1 MKNLYRPLRN
11 LPDAQGAI
19 RSGTAAIQGKA
30 SQPLM
35 APFLLALLVLTSLP
49 FGAAIAQENLS
60 LSGYGR
66 SKAGVILD
74 DGSLFMLE
82 NTLDLRA
89 TWDLGGGTVFVDFAL
104 VEREGTD
111 AVFELRELYLE
122 YLGDSFDLRIG
133 KQQVI
138 WGKSDGV
145 FITDLVS
152 PKDLSRF
159 LVPDFVELRQ
169 AVTGVRANGYL
180 GNHSL
185 DLVWVPLFSPTIVP
199 AGDSIWAAT
208 MPFPVVPTIT
218 PAVEPEL
225 SLENG
230 EYFAKYSYLGSSF
243 DLSLMGGWFWNDTPA
258 FTVTGKVFTPGVGL
272 TDLDLQGEYYQ
283 SAAFGYG
290 VASTVGPLVLRS
302 EGAITLDKRYQGD
315 FTVYPE
321 GYAEKHGI
329 QYLIGTDF
337 SILGTTFGLQF
348 IQDIILDYEDA
359 LMSEEFI
366 NTATI
371 AMVRTFASETVR
383 LEMLAYI
390 GMAEPDALL
399 KTQLLWKMTDAF
411 ELSAGAWLF
420 FGKAGQFGQYNG
432 NDSLFAGAKV
442 SF

>member
-1 MKNLYRPLRN
+1 MKLSYRSIRDLPNLRSVARP
-11 LPDAQGAI
+11 
-19 RSGTAAIQGKA
+19 TV
-30 SQPLM
+30 
-35 APFLLALLVLTSLP
+35 APFLIALLVLATLP
-49 FGAAIAQENLS
+49 FGVAVAQDDLS

-66 SKAGVILD
+66 SKVGVMLD
-74 DGSLFMLE
+74 DGALFMLE
-82 NTLDLRA
+82 NTLDLQA
-89 TWDLGGGTVFVDFAL
+89 TWDMGSGAVFADLAL
-104 VEREGTD
+104 VEREG
-111 AVFELRELYLE
+111 APVAFELRELYLD

-159 LVPDFVELRQ
+159 LVPDFVELRR

-185 DLVWVPLFSPTIVP
+185 DLVWVPLFSPTILP
-199 AGDSIWAAT
+199 SGDSIWAAA
-208 MPFPVVPTIT
+208 MPFPAGTTIT
-218 PAVEPEL
+218 PADAPEL

-230 EYFAKYSYLGSSF
+230 EYFARYSYLGSSF

-258 FTVTGKVFTPGVGL
+258 FTVTAPPPAL
-272 TDLDLQGEYYQ
+272 ALQGEYYQ

-290 VASTVGPLVLRS
+290 VATTVGPLVLRS
-302 EGAITLDKRYQGD
+302 EGAITLDKRYQANFGE
-315 FTVYPE
+315 YPL
-321 GYAEKHGI
+321 GYTERHGI

-399 KTQLLWKMTDAF
+399 KTQLVWKMTDAL
-411 ELSAGAWLF
+411 ELSGGAWLF
-420 FGKAGQFGQYNG
+420 FGDAGQFGQYDG
-432 NDSLFAGAKV
+432 NDSVFAGAKV

>member
-1 MKNLYRPLRN
+1 
-11 LPDAQGAI
+11 
-19 RSGTAAIQGKA
+19 
-30 SQPLM
+30 M
-35 APFLLALLVLTSLP
+35 APFLLALLVLAVLP
-49 FGAAIAQENLS
+49 FGTAVAQEDLS

-66 SKAGVILD
+66 TKVGALLE

-82 NTLDLRA
+82 NTLDLQA
-89 TWDLGGGTVFVDFAL
+89 SWDMGSGAVVADLAL
-104 VEREGTD
+104 VEREGD
-111 AVFELRELYLE
+111 PAVFELRELYLE
-122 YLGDSFDLRIG
+122 YLGNSFDLRIG

-138 WGKSDGV
+138 WGKSDAV

-159 LVPDFVELRQ
+159 LVPDFVELRR
-169 AVTGVRANGYL
+169 AVTGVRANGYW
-180 GNHSL
+180 GNHTL
-185 DLVWVPLFSPTIVP
+185 DLVWVPLFSPAVLP
-199 AGDSIWAAT
+199 AADSIWAAA
-208 MPFPVVPTIT
+208 MPFPVAPVA
-218 PAVEPEL
+218 AVMPEL

-258 FTVTGKVFTPGVGL
+258 FTRVSLGPPPVI
-272 TDLDLQGEYYQ
+272 QGEYYQ

-302 EGAITLDKRYQGD
+302 EGAITLDKRYQAN
-315 FTVYPE
+315 FSEYPL
-321 GYAEKHGI
+321 GYTEKHGI
-329 QYLIGTDF
+329 QYLVGTDF

-348 IQDIILDYEDA
+348 IQDIILDYDEA
-359 LMSEEFI
+359 LMNDEFVT
-366 NTATI
+366 TATI
-371 AMVRTFASETVR
+371 AMVRTFARETVR

-399 KTQLLWKMTDAF
+399 KTQLVWKMTDAL
-411 ELSAGAWLF
+411 ELSGGSWLF
-420 FGKAGQFGQYNG
+420 FGDAGQFGQYDG

>member
-1 MKNLYRPLRN
+1 
-11 LPDAQGAI
+11 
-19 RSGTAAIQGKA
+19 
-30 SQPLM
+30 M
-35 APFLLALLVLTSLP
+35 APFLIVLLVLAALP
-49 FGAAIAQENLS
+49 FGAAVAQEDLS

-74 DGSLFMLE
+74 DGSVFMLE
-82 NTLDLRA
+82 NTLDLQA
-89 TWDLGGGTVFVDFAL
+89 TWDMGGGSVFADLAL
-104 VEREGTD
+104 VEREGAD
-111 AVFELRELYLE
+111 AVFELRELYLQ
-122 YLGDSFDLRIG
+122 YLGDSFDLRVG

-159 LVPDFVELRQ
+159 LVPDFVELRG
-169 AVTGVRANGYL
+169 AVTGVRANGYM

-185 DLVWVPLFSPTIVP
+185 DLVWVPLFSPTILP
-199 AGDSIWAAT
+199 ADDSIWAADL
-208 MPFPVVPTIT
+208 PFPAGSTIN
-218 PAVEPEL
+218 PADEPDL

-243 DLSLMGGWFWNDTPA
+243 DLNLMGGWFWNDTSA
-258 FTVTGKVFTPGVGL
+258 FTVVSTGPLVMK
-272 TDLDLQGEYYQ
+272 GEYYQ
-283 SAAFGYG
+283 SPAFGYG

-321 GYAEKHGI
+321 GYTEKHGI

-337 SILGTTFGLQF
+337 SIMSITFGLQF

-371 AMVRTFASETVR
+371 AMVRTFAAETVK
-383 LEMLAYI
+383 LEMLTYI
-390 GMAEPDALL
+390 GLDEPDALL
-399 KTQLLWKMTDAF
+399 KTQLSWKMTDAF
-411 ELSAGAWLF
+411 ELFGGSWLF
-420 FGKAGQFGQYNG
+420 FGDAGPFGQYDD
-432 NDSLFAGAKV
+432 NDSVFAGAKV

>member
-1 MKNLYRPLRN
+1 MKQSYRSLRN
-11 LPDAQGAI
+11 QPDV
-19 RSGTAAIQGKA
+19 RSVARPA
-30 SQPLM
+30 M
-35 APFLLALLVLTSLP
+35 VPFLLALLVLAALP
-49 FGAAIAQENLS
+49 FGAAVAQEDLS

-66 SKAGVILD
+66 SKAGVMLD

-82 NTLDLRA
+82 NTLDLQA
-89 TWDLGGGTVFVDFAL
+89 SWDLGSGAVLADLAL
-104 VEREGTD
+104 VEREAAP

-159 LVPDFVELRQ
+159 LVPDFVELRR

-185 DLVWVPLFSPTIVP
+185 DLVWVPLFSPTILP
-199 AGDSIWAAT
+199 AGDSIWAVA
-208 MPFPVVPTIT
+208 MPFPVTPL
-218 PAVEPEL
+218 PAVMPQL

-230 EYFAKYSYLGSSF
+230 EFFAKYSYLGSSF

-258 FTVTGKVFTPGVGL
+258 FTRVSTGPLVI
-272 TDLDLQGEYYQ
+272 QGEYYQ

-315 FTVYPE
+315 FSVYPD
-321 GYAEKHGI
+321 GYTKEHGI

-348 IQDIILDYEDA
+348 IQDIILDHEDA
-359 LMSEEFI
+359 LMNEEFI

-399 KTQLLWKMTDAF
+399 KTQLVWKMTDAL
-411 ELSAGAWLF
+411 ELSAGSWLF
-420 FGKAGQFGQYNG
+420 FGDAGQFGQYDG
-432 NDSLFAGAKV
+432 NDSVFAGARV
-442 SF
+442 AF

>member
-180 GNHSL
+180 GKHSL
-185 DLVWVPLFSPTIVP
+185 DLVWLPLFSPAILP
-199 AGDSIWAAT
+199 AGDSIWAAS
-208 MPFPVVPTIT
+208 MPFPAGTAIT
-218 PAVEPEL
+218 AAVEPGL

-243 DLSLMGGWFWNDTPA
+243 DLNLMGGWFWNDTPA
-258 FTVTGKVFTPGVGL
+258 FRVTAPPPAL
-272 TDLDLQGEYYQ
+272 ALQGEYYQ

-290 VASTVGPLVLRS
+290 MAATVGPLVLRS
-302 EGAITLDKRYQGD
+302 EGAITLDKRYQAD
-315 FTVYPE
+315 FSKYPP
-321 GYAEKHGI
+321 GYAERHGI
-329 QYLIGTDF
+329 QYLVGMDF

-348 IQDIILDYEDA
+348 IQDLILDYDEA
-359 LMSEEFI
+359 LMNEEFI
-366 NTATI
+366 NTATV

-399 KTQLLWKMTDAF
+399 KTQVVWKMTDAF

>member
-1 MKNLYRPLRN
+1 MKQSYRYRTR
-11 LPDAQGAI
+11 AGA
-19 RSGTAAIQGKA
+19 TV
-30 SQPLM
+30 
-35 APFLLALLVLTSLP
+35 APFLIVLLVLAALP
-49 FGAAIAQENLS
+49 FGAAVAQEDLS

-74 DGSLFMLE
+74 DGSVFMLE
-82 NTLDLRA
+82 NTLDLQA
-89 TWDLGGGTVFVDFAL
+89 TWDMGGGSVFADLAL
-104 VEREGTD
+104 VEREGAD
-111 AVFELRELYLE
+111 AVFELRELYLQ
-122 YLGDSFDLRIG
+122 YLGDSFDLRVG

-159 LVPDFVELRQ
+159 LVPDFVELRG
-169 AVTGVRANGYL
+169 AVTGVRANGYM

-185 DLVWVPLFSPTIVP
+185 DLVWVPLFSPTILP
-199 AGDSIWAAT
+199 ADDSIWAADL
-208 MPFPVVPTIT
+208 PFPAGSTIN
-218 PAVEPEL
+218 PADEPDL

-243 DLSLMGGWFWNDTPA
+243 DLNLMGGWFWNDTPA
-258 FTVTGKVFTPGVGL
+258 YTVTVPPPTL
-272 TDLDLQGEYYQ
+272 ALQGEYYQ

-321 GYAEKHGI
+321 GYTEKHGI

-337 SILGTTFGLQF
+337 TIMSITFGLQF

-371 AMVRTFASETVR
+371 AMVRTFAAETVK
-383 LEMLAYI
+383 LEMLTYI
-390 GMAEPDALL
+390 GLDEPDALL
-399 KTQLLWKMTDAF
+399 KTQLSWKMTDAF
-411 ELSAGAWLF
+411 ELFGGSWLF
-420 FGKAGQFGQYNG
+420 FGDAGPFGQYDD
-432 NDSLFAGAKV
+432 NDSVFAGAKV

>member
-1 MKNLYRPLRN
+1 MNEADRSRAQFPAAGESAIARMPSSDQSRN
-11 LPDAQGAI
+11 STVL
-19 RSGTAAIQGKA
+19 
-30 SQPLM
+30 
-35 APFLLALLVLTSLP
+35 FLLALLVLAALP
-49 FGAAIAQENLS
+49 FGAASAQEALS

-66 SKAGVILD
+66 SKVGAMLD

-82 NTLDLRA
+82 NTLDLQA
-89 TWDLGGGTVFVDFAL
+89 GWDLGSGAVFADLAL
-104 VEREGTD
+104 VEREGAAAT
-111 AVFELRELYLE
+111 FELRELYLE
-122 YLGDSFDLRIG
+122 YLGEAFDLRIG

-159 LVPDFVELRQ
+159 LVPDFVELRR

-185 DLVWVPLFSPTIVP
+185 DLVWVPLFSPTILP
-199 AGDSIWAAT
+199 AGDSIWAASL
-208 MPFPVVPTIT
+208 PFPVVPTID
-218 PAVEPEL
+218 PAVVPEL

-230 EYFAKYSYLGSSF
+230 EYFAKYSYLGSSI

-258 FTVTGKVFTPGVGL
+258 FRVTGKTFTAPPNPQL
-272 TDLDLQGEYYQ
+272 ASLDLQGEYYQ

-290 VASTVGPLVLRS
+290 VAATVGPLVLRS
-302 EGAITLDKRYQGD
+302 EGAITMDRRYQGD
-315 FTVYPE
+315 FAVYPD
-321 GYAEKHGI
+321 GYTEKHGI
-329 QYLIGTDF
+329 QYLVGTDF

-348 IQDIILDYEDA
+348 IQDIILDHESA
-359 LMSEEFI
+359 LMNDEFT

-371 AMVRTFASETVR
+371 AMVRTFARETVR
-383 LEMLAYI
+383 LEMLAYV

-399 KTQLLWKMTDAF
+399 KTQLVWKMTDAF
-411 ELSAGAWLF
+411 ELSGGAWLF
-420 FGKAGQFGQYNG
+420 FGDAGQFGQYDG
-432 NDSLFAGAKV
+432 NDSVFAGAKV

>member
-1 MKNLYRPLRN
+1 V
-11 LPDAQGAI
+11 
-19 RSGTAAIQGKA
+19 
-30 SQPLM
+30 
-35 APFLLALLVLTSLP
+35 APFLLAVLVLAALP
-49 FGAAIAQENLS
+49 FGAASAQEDLS

-66 SKAGVILD
+66 SKAGAMLD

-82 NTLDLRA
+82 NTLDLQV
-89 TWDLGGGTVFVDFAL
+89 TWDLGSGAVFTDLAL
-104 VEREGTD
+104 VEREG
-111 AVFELRELYLE
+111 AAASFELRELYLE
-122 YLGDSFDLRIG
+122 YLGESFDLRIG

-159 LVPDFVELRQ
+159 LVPDFVELRR

-180 GNHSL
+180 GSHSL
-185 DLVWVPLFSPTIVP
+185 DLVWVPLFSPTILP
-199 AGDSIWAAT
+199 AGDSIWAAA
-208 MPFPVVPTIT
+208 MPLPVIPDA
-218 PAVEPEL
+218 AVVPEL
-225 SLENG
+225 SVENG

-258 FTVTGKVFTPGVGL
+258 YTVTAPPPAL
-272 TDLDLQGEYYQ
+272 ALQGEYYQ
-283 SAAFGYG
+283 SAAYGYG

-302 EGAITLDKRYQGD
+302 EGAITLDKHYQAN
-315 FTVYPE
+315 FSEYPL
-321 GYAEKHGI
+321 GYTEKHGI
-329 QYLIGTDF
+329 QYLVGTDF

-348 IQDIILDYEDA
+348 IQDIILDYDDA
-359 LMSEEFI
+359 LMNEEFI

-399 KTQLLWKMTDAF
+399 KTQLVWKMTDAF
-411 ELSAGAWLF
+411 ELSGGAWLF
-420 FGKAGQFGQYNG
+420 FGDAGQFGQYDD
-432 NDSLFAGAKV
+432 NDSVFTGARV

>member
-1 MKNLYRPLRN
+1 MKQSYRSIGN
-11 LPDAQGAI
+11 LPGVQALARPGSATGA
-19 RSGTAAIQGKA
+19 AV
-30 SQPLM
+30 
-35 APFLLALLVLTSLP
+35 APFLLALLVLVALP
-49 FGAAIAQENLS
+49 FGVAVAQDDLS

-66 SKAGVILD
+66 SKAGVMLD
-74 DGSLFMLE
+74 DGTLFMLE

-89 TWDLGGGTVFVDFAL
+89 SWDLGGSAVFADLAL
-104 VEREGTD
+104 VEREG
-111 AVFELRELYLE
+111 AASAFELRELYLE

-159 LVPDFVELRQ
+159 LVPDFVELRR

-185 DLVWVPLFSPTIVP
+185 DLVWVPLFSPTILP
-199 AGDSIWAAT
+199 AGDSIWAAS
-208 MPFPVVPTIT
+208 MPFPIAPDIT
-218 PAVEPEL
+218 PAVLPEL

-230 EYFAKYSYLGSSF
+230 EYFARYSYLGSSF
-243 DLSLMGGWFWNDTPA
+243 DLSLMGGWFWNDTLA
-258 FTVTGKVFTPGVGL
+258 FRVTNKVFTPGVGL

-290 VASTVGPLVLRS
+290 VATTVGPLVLRS

-315 FTVYPE
+315 FSVYPD
-321 GYAEKHGI
+321 GYAEKHGV
-329 QYLIGTDF
+329 QYLVGTDF

-359 LMSEEFI
+359 LMNAEFN

-383 LEMLAYI
+383 LELLAYI
-390 GMAEPDALL
+390 GIAEPDALL
-399 KTQLLWKMTDAF
+399 KTQLVWKLTDAF
-411 ELSAGAWLF
+411 ELSGGAWLF
-420 FGKAGQFGQYNG
+420 FGDAGQFGQYND
-432 NDSLFAGAKV
+432 NDSVFAGAKV
-442 SF
+442 AF

>member
-1 MKNLYRPLRN
+1 MKLTYRYIRD
-11 LPDAQGAI
+11 LPYPRVVA
-19 RSGTAAIQGKA
+19 RPETATRTAVV
-30 SQPLM
+30 
-35 APFLLALLVLTSLP
+35 PFLLALLVLATLP
-49 FGAAIAQENLS
+49 FGAAVAQDDLS

-66 SKAGVILD
+66 SKVGAMLD

-82 NTLDLRA
+82 NTLDLQA
-89 TWDLGGGTVFVDFAL
+89 TWDLGSGAVFADLAL
-104 VEREGTD
+104 VEREG
-111 AVFELRELYLE
+111 APVAFELRELYLE
-122 YLGDSFDLRIG
+122 YLGASFDLRIG

-159 LVPDFVELRQ
+159 LVPDFVELRR
-169 AVTGVRANGYL
+169 AVTGVRANAYL

-185 DLVWVPLFSPTIVP
+185 DLVWVPLFSPAIVP
-199 AGDSIWAAT
+199 SGNSIWAADL
-208 MPFPVVPTIT
+208 PFPTGTTIT
-218 PAVEPEL
+218 PADAPEL

-230 EYFAKYSYLGSSF
+230 EYFARYSYLGSSF
-243 DLSLMGGWFWNDTPA
+243 DLSLMGLWFWNDTPA
-258 FTVTGKVFTPGVGL
+258 FTVTAPPPAL
-272 TDLDLQGEYYQ
+272 ALQGEYYQ

-290 VASTVGPLVLRS
+290 VATTVGPLVLRS
-302 EGAITLDKRYQGD
+302 EGAITLDKRYQAN
-315 FTVYPE
+315 FSEHPL
-321 GYAEKHGI
+321 GYTEKHGI

-359 LMSEEFI
+359 LMNEEFI

-399 KTQLLWKMTDAF
+399 KTQLVWKMTDAF
-411 ELSAGAWLF
+411 ELSGGAWLF
-420 FGKAGQFGQYNG
+420 FGDAGQFGQYNA
-432 NDSLFAGAKV
+432 NDSVFAGAKV